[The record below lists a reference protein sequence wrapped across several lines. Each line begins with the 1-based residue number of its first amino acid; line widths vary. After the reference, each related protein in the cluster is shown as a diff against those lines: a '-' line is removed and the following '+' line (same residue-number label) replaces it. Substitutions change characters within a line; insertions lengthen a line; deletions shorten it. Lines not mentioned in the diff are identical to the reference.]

1 MKLLLALVLV
11 GASTA
16 SALADPVSLTA
27 TVASLLSAAG
37 ATGFAATA
45 GFAQLIT
52 GALLIGGSIGINLLL
67 GPKPPSVD
75 PGAARET
82 FESVSSPELRA
93 VGRVRLGGLKVYGNT
108 TGQDRYRLIAHC
120 KGEIDGYESYY
131 LNGFEVTLQN
141 DDSVNSYP
149 WRDEALRLAYIE
161 SKVGTNT
168 ETAWAD
174 LVAEFPEWTSSHR
187 VRGIAQSLC
196 KFVSPGMS
204 EPKFLEVYQSGV
216 PDLEVLV
223 RAEAVYDPRSELT
236 EWSENGVLNALH
248 ILLSYPEFGLSDI
261 DTAFIESEADRA
273 DALIATRD
281 GDVPRARCSGV
292 WSSETPRGEN
302 LKRVLD
308 SIGAWII
315 PRENGSSIG
324 IQLIDDDQAAEATFP
339 VRHILSVD
347 WRSGPEG
354 VERPNV
360 CRLKY
365 YCPERH
371 YELSEIDISSLAWAV
386 IQDEIDAYG
395 EKPFDIELPF
405 CPNAGQAQRI
415 ARRMFSMGR
424 SDSGVI
430 RTNMA
435 GLSLWGC
442 RVVNFEF
449 PDDIGT
455 IKCLIG
461 APKVIDDEGAVEIPF
476 VVWPTLS
483 TWNTS
488 TDEVDAPEQ
497 LPDVTLGTAL
507 TTPDAPIEA
516 TVVEYPSGGTPGGGG
531 FETRVRYTVPGD
543 AVQVEAVYRE
553 YTNGNPD
560 LWELMTEVDTG
571 VKHAYRSLD
580 LRSEPLLDFRFRTF
594 NEAAHQSS
602 GWSPLF
608 STSTLSINNNAPAI
622 PTFNAGA
629 AGLSDDTITAPN
641 SFRVAYLRF
650 TEPTGGGGTIVTL
663 VPVRPGQVLTRI
675 TDFPLAANEV
685 TARSSNGTA
694 SASLSF

>member
-1 MKLLLALVLV
+1 MKLIFALVLV
-11 GASTA
+11 VAGTTTA
-16 SALADPVSLTA
+16 VADPVSLTA

-37 ATGFAATA
+37 ASGFAATL
-45 GFAQLIT
+45 GFAQLVT
-52 GALLIGGSIGINLLL
+52 SALLIGGSIGVSLLL
-67 GPKPPSVD
+67 APKPPSVD

-108 TGQDRYRLIAHC
+108 SGANRYRLIAHC
-120 KGEIDGYESYY
+120 KGEIDDFESYY
-131 LNGFEVTLQN
+131 LNGFEVILRADN
-141 DDSVNSYP
+141 AVNSYP
-149 WRDEALRLAYIE
+149 WTEVGEFAFIE
-161 SKVGTNT
+161 SKVGTTT
-168 ETAWAD
+168 ETAWPD
-174 LVAEFPEWTSSHR
+174 LVADFPEWTSSHR

-196 KFVSPGMS
+196 TFVSPGMGDS
-204 EPKFLEVYQSGV
+204 KFLELYQSGT
-216 PDLEVLV
+216 PDLEVVL
-223 RAEAVYDPRSELT
+223 RAEKAYDPRSDAT
-236 EWSENGVLNALH
+236 EWTDNGVLNAMH
-248 ILLSYPEFGLSDI
+248 ILLTYPEFRLADI
-261 DTAFIESEADRA
+261 DTAFIEDEADRA
-273 DALIATRD
+273 DASISTRD
-281 GDVPRARCSGV
+281 GDVPRARCWGV

-315 PRENGSSIG
+315 PRENGASLG
-324 IQLIDDDQAAEATFP
+324 IQLVDDNQAAEATFP
-339 VRHILSVD
+339 ARHILSVD

-415 ARRMFSMGR
+415 ARRMFSMAR
-424 SDSGVI
+424 SDSGII

-455 IKCLIG
+455 IKCMIG
-461 APKVIDDEGAVEIPF
+461 APKVLDDEGGVEIPF
-476 VVWPTLS
+476 IVWPTLS
-483 TWNTS
+483 AWDTN

-507 TTPDAPIEA
+507 TTPSAPAEA

-531 FETRVRYTVPGD
+531 FETRIRFTVPGD
-543 AVQVEAVYRE
+543 AVEVEASFRTYQSSKP
-553 YTNGNPD
+553 NS
-560 LWELMTEVDTG
+560 WISMTEVTTG
-571 VKHAYRSLD
+571 FPHAYRASD
-580 LRSEPLLDFRFRTF
+580 LRGNTLDFRFRTF
-594 NEAAHQSS
+594 DEGASQSS
-602 GWSPLF
+602 GWSPYL
-608 STSTLSINNNAPAI
+608 STSTLAINNNAPAA
-622 PTFNAGA
+622 PTFDAGA
-629 AGLSDDTITAPN
+629 AGLGDDTVTAPN
-641 SFRVAYLRF
+641 SLRVAYLRF
-650 TEPTGGGGTIVTL
+650 TEPAGGGGTTVTL

-675 TDFPLAANEV
+675 SDFPTGATAV
-685 TARSSNGTA
+685 TARSSDGTA
-694 SASLSF
+694 SSSVAI